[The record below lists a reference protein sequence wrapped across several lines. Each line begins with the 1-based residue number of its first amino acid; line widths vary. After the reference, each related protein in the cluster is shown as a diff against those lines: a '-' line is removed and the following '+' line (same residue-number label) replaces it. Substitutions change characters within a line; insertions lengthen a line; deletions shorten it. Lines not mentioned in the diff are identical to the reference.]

1 MPVPADP
8 NSAVWSA
15 LGWDGNNSLV
25 SADLHFARIR
35 RHAEIL
41 GIDVPEDLSDIVH
54 SKLGDMEHPGEPNDS
69 PDQSEFLLIVEVD
82 KEGQIRMEPL
92 TIQKWPNRSLSA
104 ISLAA
109 PKWEQPVRGTKHGD
123 WGPHRQARKIAIDNG
138 ADIALL
144 FEDEVL
150 IDGDRC
156 APLLLDSD
164 GVAYHPRSSDGAL
177 DSITVQ
183 SIKPGL
189 EGAGIPVRTAK
200 ITLSL
205 ILRASEMIVC
215 GSGMGIR
222 AIGTIDGRKIG
233 RPRGP
238 LFTAA
243 RNSWMEVI

>member
-1 MPVPADP
+1 MPVPAEP

-15 LGWDGNNSLV
+15 MGWDGKNSLV

-41 GIDVPEDLSDIVH
+41 GIDVPEDLSDIVL
-54 SKLGDMEHPGEPNDS
+54 SGLGGLEHPGEPNDS
-69 PDQSEFLLIVEVD
+69 PDQSDFLLIVEVS
-82 KEGQIRMEPL
+82 KEGQARIEPL
-92 TIQKWPNRSLSA
+92 TIEKWPNRPLSA

-109 PKWEQPVRGTKHGD
+109 PNWEQPVRGTKHGD
-123 WGPHRQARKIAIDNG
+123 WEPHRQARKIAIENG
-138 ADIALL
+138 ADIGLL

-189 EGAGIPVRTAK
+189 EEAGIPVRMAR
-200 ITLSL
+200 ITLSM
-205 ILRASEMIVC
+205 ILRASEMVVC

-233 RPRGP
+233 RPRGA

-243 RNSWMEVI
+243 HNSWMEVI

>member
-25 SADLHFARIR
+25 SANLHFARIR

-41 GIDVPEDLSDIVH
+41 GIDVPVDLSDIVH

-123 WGPHRQARKIAIDNG
+123 WEPHRQARKIAIDNG

-233 RPRGP
+233 KTFQTLRVAFRTV
-238 LFTAA
+238 F
-243 RNSWMEVI
+243 

>member
-15 LGWDGNNSLV
+15 LGLDGNNSLV

-123 WGPHRQARKIAIDNG
+123 WEPHRQARKIAIDNG

>member
-123 WGPHRQARKIAIDNG
+123 WEPHRQARKIAIDNG

-156 APLLLDSD
+156 APLLVDSD

>member
-41 GIDVPEDLSDIVH
+41 GIDVPVDLSDIVH

-123 WGPHRQARKIAIDNG
+123 WEPHRQARKIAIDNG

-183 SIKPGL
+183 SITPGL
-189 EGAGIPVRTAK
+189 AGAGIPVRTAK
-200 ITLSL
+200 LTLSL

>member
-123 WGPHRQARKIAIDNG
+123 WEPHRQARKIAIDTG

-150 IDGDRC
+150 IAGARC

>member
-109 PKWEQPVRGTKHGD
+109 QKWEQPVRGTKHGD
-123 WGPHRQARKIAIDNG
+123 WEPHRQARKIAIDNG

>member
-41 GIDVPEDLSDIVH
+41 GIDVPVDLSDIVH

-123 WGPHRQARKIAIDNG
+123 WEPHRQARKIAIDNG

-200 ITLSL
+200 ITLSF

>member
-54 SKLGDMEHPGEPNDS
+54 SKLGDLEHPGEPNDS

-109 PKWEQPVRGTKHGD
+109 PKWEQSVRGTKHGD
-123 WGPHRQARKIAIDNG
+123 WEPHRQARKIAIDNG

-238 LFTAA
+238 LFAAA

>member
-41 GIDVPEDLSDIVH
+41 GIDVPVDLSDIVH

-123 WGPHRQARKIAIDNG
+123 WEPHRQARKIAIDNG

>member
-1 MPVPADP
+1 
-8 NSAVWSA
+8 
-15 LGWDGNNSLV
+15 
-25 SADLHFARIR
+25 
-35 RHAEIL
+35 
-41 GIDVPEDLSDIVH
+41 
-54 SKLGDMEHPGEPNDS
+54 MEHPGEPNDS

-123 WGPHRQARKIAIDNG
+123 WEPHRQARKIAIDNG

-164 GVAYHPRSSDGAL
+164 GVAYQPRSSDGAL
-177 DSITVQ
+177 GSITVQ

>member
-123 WGPHRQARKIAIDNG
+123 WEPHRQARKIAIDNG

-183 SIKPGL
+183 SITPGL

>member
-123 WGPHRQARKIAIDNG
+123 WEPHRQARKIAIDNG

-233 RPRGP
+233 RPRGRV
-238 LFTAA
+238 FTAA

>member
-15 LGWDGNNSLV
+15 FGWDGNNSLV

-123 WGPHRQARKIAIDNG
+123 WEPHRQARKIAIDNG

-222 AIGTIDGRKIG
+222 ALGTIDGRKIG

>member
-25 SADLHFARIR
+25 SAELHFARIR

-123 WGPHRQARKIAIDNG
+123 WEPHRQARKIAIDNG

-222 AIGTIDGRKIG
+222 AIGTIDDDENAYDNY
-233 RPRGP
+233 
-238 LFTAA
+238 LYQDTS
-243 RNSWMEVI
+243 NCSE